1 MIKCLMLKEATNLI
15 GELVEVDVELG
26 EPDCRLVNPFQID
39 ENNELRRWPSFTD
52 QRTLMLQSDS
62 ILTIVD
68 PNEGLLNQYKEII
81 S

>member
-1 MIKCLMLKEATNLI
+1 MVKCLLLKEGTNLI

-68 PNEGLLNQYKEII
+68 PSENLLKQYKEIV